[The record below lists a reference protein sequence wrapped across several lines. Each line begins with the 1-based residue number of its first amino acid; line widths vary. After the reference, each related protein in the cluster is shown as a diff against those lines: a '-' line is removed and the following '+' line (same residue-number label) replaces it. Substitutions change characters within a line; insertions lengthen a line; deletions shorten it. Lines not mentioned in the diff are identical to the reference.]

1 MCSLIYYSIRF
12 VHISLFIV
20 WRHTGSIISKM
31 LHFNFMW
38 CKLSLFFF
46 CAWLFKQGYT
56 VRNQKYILKF
66 VGECMHNEKSGN
78 GLAIYHRNLF
88 RRWHFLWSVRAW
100 VLVVLYLNCRV
111 CENVIFWWLFI
122 IYLVISKHAIA
133 SFQLESE

>member
-38 CKLSLFFF
+38 CKLSLFF

-66 VGECMHNEKSGN
+66 IGECMHNEESGN
-78 GLAIYHRNLF
+78 GLAIYQRNLF